1 MVFLEE
7 NKRRV
12 FFCAA
17 FLAFSIFR
25 FFCCYWTS
33 ADSAA
38 DDATTAEA
46 AAAAATVTTAKAVA
60 ATEAAATAAEAVFT
74 KWDGCRWFYKPS
86 KHKNSTNSKI
96 DSYSF
101 KIYSKETDNH
111 YSYETFCS
119 ILLLLNKCHMI
130 NSRPKRI
137 ASG

>member
-60 ATEAAATAAEAVFT
+60 ATEAAATAAEAVLQNEMGAV
-74 KWDGCRWFYKPS
+74 D
-86 KHKNSTNSKI
+86 STNHRNTKTRRIAKLIAIAS
-96 DSYSF
+96 

-111 YSYETFCS
+111 YSYATFCS
-119 ILLLLNKCHMI
+119 ILQHEKCHEI
-130 NSRPKRI
+130 NSRQKINATR
-137 ASG
+137 